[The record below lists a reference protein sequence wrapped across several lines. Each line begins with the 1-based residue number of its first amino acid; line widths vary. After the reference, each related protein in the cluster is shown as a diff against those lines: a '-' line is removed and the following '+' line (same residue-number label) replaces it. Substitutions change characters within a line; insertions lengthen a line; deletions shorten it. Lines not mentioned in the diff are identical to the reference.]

1 MENSVRENFNIF
13 FLFVLVGCSV
23 DTDGDDRNHTDNTGT
38 YKLVWS
44 DEFDQDGV
52 PDPEKWTYERGFV
65 RNQELQWYRQENAFC
80 ENGLLVIEGRRESV
94 PIPDFD
100 AGSADWKENRETATY
115 TSASVTTRGL
125 HTWKYGRF
133 EIKAR
138 IRAEPGLWPA
148 IWTKGA
154 DQPWPEGGEIDI
166 MEYYDHSILA
176 NAAWAGAQKRKAIW
190 DSSKRPMSHFNDPNW
205 SDKFHVWRMDWTEE
219 RISIYLDGEL
229 LNTIDLSKTINKR
242 GIVGNPFNIP
252 HFLILNLAVGGS
264 AGGDPS
270 DTPFPSRYE
279 IDYVRI
285 YQRL

>member
-1 MENSVRENFNIF
+1 
-13 FLFVLVGCSV
+13 
-23 DTDGDDRNHTDNTGT
+23 
-38 YKLVWS
+38 
-44 DEFDQDGV
+44 
-52 PDPEKWTYERGFV
+52 
-65 RNQELQWYRQENAFC
+65 
-80 ENGLLVIEGRRESV
+80 
-94 PIPDFD
+94 
-100 AGSADWKENRETATY
+100 
-115 TSASVTTRGL
+115 
-125 HTWKYGRF
+125 
-133 EIKAR
+133 
-138 IRAEPGLWPA
+138 
-148 IWTKGA
+148 
-154 DQPWPEGGEIDI
+154 
-166 MEYYDHSILA
+166 
-176 NAAWAGAQKRKAIW
+176 
-190 DSSKRPMSHFNDPNW
+190 MSHFNDPNW